1 MISTQGMWY
10 NGNFQ
15 YSAMEVVG
23 YTKLQTTA
31 PPQDMATDVER
42 SFRSRPIVVSGP
54 VRYGRGDHDACE
66 SYLKFGIED
75 GEFTRKFTRKIEEV
89 IGRPAFLLHQG
100 PVVVQSS
107 GLPTNWAINAAH
119 PVRNGVSVFR
129 TLSGDLEDRVTTLK
143 LYPISHHLS
152 SAEFAQER
160 GTPRTFNLR
169 SNEVLFVRGALKMEI
184 SLPAGGFL
192 AWQGFSEDP
201 WGMDPSAPEAFAF
214 MKI

>member
-1 MISTQGMWY
+1 MTSTQDMS
-10 NGNFQ
+10 FDHTIP
-15 YSAMEVVG
+15 YSAMEVMG
-23 YTKLQTTA
+23 YSKLQA
-31 PPQDMATDVER
+31 SSPPESMVREVER
-42 SFRSRPIVVSGP
+42 SLRSRPNEVSKT
-54 VRYGRGDHDACE
+54 VTYGRGDHDACE
-66 SYLKFGIED
+66 SYLKFGIQD
-75 GEFTRKFTRKIEEV
+75 GDFTRKIEEV

-100 PVVVQSS
+100 PVVVHSS
-107 GLPTNWAINAAH
+107 NLPTNWGINAAH

-129 TLSGDLEDRVTTLK
+129 VLSGNLEDRVATLK

-160 GTPRTFNLR
+160 GTSRTFNLR

>member
-1 MISTQGMWY
+1 
-10 NGNFQ
+10 
-15 YSAMEVVG
+15 MEVMG
-23 YTKLQTTA
+23 YTKVQASA
-31 PPQDMATDVER
+31 PPQELVTEVER
-42 SFRSRPIVVSGP
+42 SLRSRPNVVHP
-54 VRYGRGDHDACE
+54 W
-66 SYLKFGIED
+66 
-75 GEFTRKFTRKIEEV
+75 KFTRKIEEV

-100 PVVVQSS
+100 PVVVHSS
-107 GLPTNWAINAAH
+107 NLPTNWGINAAH

-160 GTPRTFNLR
+160 GTPRTFHLR

-201 WGMDPSAPEAFAF
+201 WGMDTSAPEAFAF

>member
-1 MISTQGMWY
+1 
-10 NGNFQ
+10 
-15 YSAMEVVG
+15 
-23 YTKLQTTA
+23 
-31 PPQDMATDVER
+31 
-42 SFRSRPIVVSGP
+42 
-54 VRYGRGDHDACE
+54 
-66 SYLKFGIED
+66 
-75 GEFTRKFTRKIEEV
+75 V

-100 PVVVQSS
+100 PVIVHLSI
-107 GLPTNWAINAAH
+107 LPTNWGINAAH